1 MTIRHIADWAV
12 DEIESVLESLTMFKQ
27 CGAGRNSCGLLDIS
41 VDKHRFRWER
51 RNVQMTRNAE
61 SAKKRR
67 NAKMQKNLCSREKS
81 CG

>member
-1 MTIRHIADWAV
+1 MTIRNIADWAV
-12 DEIESVLESLTMFKQ
+12 DEIESVLESLTMFKH

-61 SAKKRR
+61 SAKRGET
-67 NAKMQKNLCSREKS
+67 QKNLCSREKS